1 MQTKILFIS
10 DFLSDFSEFLKQEP
24 EFGQSLEMMSHPEA
38 NRRHVYQN
46 YYDLF
51 IIDLKEPWLA
61 IPPWVYE
68 QAQHHYFFQVL
79 FISNE
84 PISQELDQLLSVRIF
99 KVIDRSTAQNHLKE
113 ILAEISSFADQ
124 HRFTTVKHTSPVTQ
138 GMNALIGAHSS
149 IKGINKFI
157 DIVSRTRSAPCL
169 IRGELGSGKHLC
181 AELIHQKNG
190 LPPESL
196 YTKSCE
202 NITTNE
208 MLGDLFGVEGDN
220 EIYGPRRKGLL
231 ETYSNG
237 TLILS
242 DIEKLP
248 LEVQNK
254 LLLYLENH
262 VFMVPGSKRIVESQ
276 TRVIGMTSH
285 NLEWFVRH
293 QNFNSGLFYRL
304 NAFEIIL
311 PPLRERRDDIEQ
323 LANYFLQYYNNQ
335 LGKEIR
341 SISPVTLQMMREYNW
356 PGNITELKNIMERA
370 VIISSS
376 NQILPEDLPDNL
388 QNDLSMR
395 QSSEYIGN
403 CTLKELERI
412 HIHHVLL
419 RTKGNKSKAAEVLDI
434 SRTTLREKMRIY
446 SIEV

>member
-10 DFLSDFSEFLKQEP
+10 DHLSDFSEFLKQEP
-24 EFGQSLEMMSHPEA
+24 GFGHSLEMMSHPEA

-51 IIDLKEPWLA
+51 IVDLKDPWLA

-68 QAQHHYFFQVL
+68 QAQHHYFFQFI
-79 FISNE
+79 FISDQ
-84 PISQELDQLLSVRIF
+84 PISEELDHLLNVRIY
-99 KVIDRSTAQNHLKE
+99 KVIDRVTALHHMKE
-113 ILAEISSFADQ
+113 TISEVTSFAEQ
-124 HRFTTVKHTSPVTQ
+124 HRFSTVRHTSPVTK
-138 GMNALIGAHSS
+138 GMNALIGSHNS
-149 IKGINKFI
+149 IKSINKFI
-157 DIVSRTRSAPCL
+157 DIVSKTRSAPCL

-190 LPPESL
+190 LQHDSL
-196 YTKSCE
+196 HAISCE
-202 NITTNE
+202 GSTTNE

-231 ETYSNG
+231 ETYANG
-237 TLILS
+237 TLILD
-242 DIEKLP
+242 DIEKLS

-254 LLLYLENH
+254 LLLFLENH
-262 VFMVPGSKRIVESQ
+262 VFMVLGSNRIVESN
-276 TRVIGMTSH
+276 TRVIGLTSH

-323 LANYFLQYYNNQ
+323 LAHYYLQYYNNQ
-335 LGKEIR
+335 LGKEIK
-341 SISPVTLQMMREYNW
+341 SISPVALQMMKEYNW

-370 VIISSS
+370 VIIAAS
-376 NQILPEDLPDNL
+376 NQVLPEDLPDNL

-419 RTKGNKSKAAEVLDI
+419 RTKGNKSRAAEILDI
-434 SRTTLREKMRIY
+434 SRTTLREKMRLY
-446 SIEV
+446 SIEI